1 MKRLIIVDDHS
12 VVRHGLINA
21 CQAHGFDV
29 VAAVGSVNEA
39 RSAIA
44 ALVPDAVVVDINL
57 PDASGFDLI
66 HWIRTIDAA
75 LPIIILTLNDSVEF
89 LIAARKSG
97 ANAYVVKSAPIEE
110 VIAAI
115 NFAINSP
122 RSFSSKIRES
132 SYEFALTAREIDV
145 LFLIEK
151 GLSNEEISRK
161 LHISVS
167 TVKTHISSIFQKL
180 STKNRVAA
188 VSVAREAGLL
198 T

>member
-1 MKRLIIVDDHS
+1 MKRLIIVDDHA
-12 VVRHGLINA
+12 VVRHGLKSA
-21 CQAHGFDV
+21 CQEYGFEV
-29 VAAVGSVNEA
+29 VATVGTVNQA

-44 ALVPDAVVVDINL
+44 ALVPHAVIVDLNL

-66 HWIRTIDAA
+66 QWIRHIDNK
-75 LPIIILTLNDSVEF
+75 LPIIILTLNDSVEYM
-89 LIAARKSG
+89 IAARKSG

-110 VIAAI
+110 VVAAI
-115 NFAINSP
+115 NFAIDSP
-122 RSFSSKIRES
+122 QSFSSKLRES
-132 SYEFALTAREIDV
+132 TYENTLTAREIDV

-151 GLSNEEISRK
+151 GLSNIEISQK

-180 STKNRVAA
+180 SAKNRVAA

-198 T
+198 M

>member
-12 VVRHGLINA
+12 VVRHGLQSA
-21 CQAHGFDV
+21 CQANGLEV
-29 VAAVGSVNEA
+29 VAAVATVNQA

-44 ALVPDAVVVDINL
+44 ALHPDAVVVDINL
-57 PDASGFDLI
+57 PDASGFELI
-66 HWIRTIDAA
+66 RWIRGIDRNLA
-75 LPIIILTLNDSVEF
+75 IIIVTLNDSAEYVT
-89 LIAARKSG
+89 AARRSG

-115 NFAINSP
+115 NFALATP
-122 RSFSSKIRES
+122 RSFSSKLRES
-132 SYEFALTAREIDV
+132 SYELTLTAREIDV

-151 GLSNEEISRK
+151 GLSNQEISRD
-161 LHISVS
+161 LHISIS

-188 VSVAREAGLL
+188 VAVAREAGLL

>member
-21 CQAHGFDV
+21 CQTHGFDV

-66 HWIRTIDAA
+66 HWIRTIDTA

-115 NFAINSP
+115 NFAIHSP

-132 SYEFALTAREIDV
+132 SYELTLTAREIDV

-151 GLSNEEISRK
+151 GLSNEEISQK

>member
-1 MKRLIIVDDHS
+1 MKRLIIVDDHA
-12 VVRHGLINA
+12 VVRQGLKSA
-21 CQAHGFDV
+21 CVDRGFEV
-29 VAAVGSVNEA
+29 VAAVGNVNEA

-44 ALVPDAVVVDINL
+44 ALVPDAVVVDLNL

-66 HWIRTIDAA
+66 HWIRMIDAA

-89 LIAARKSG
+89 LVAARKSG

-122 RSFSSKIRES
+122 QSFSSKLRES

>member
-12 VVRHGLINA
+12 VVRHGLQSA
-21 CQAHGFDV
+21 CQANGLEV
-29 VAAVGSVNEA
+29 VAAVATVNQA

-44 ALVPDAVVVDINL
+44 ALHPDAVVVDINL
-57 PDASGFDLI
+57 PDASGFELI
-66 HWIRTIDAA
+66 RWIRGIDRNLA
-75 LPIIILTLNDSVEF
+75 IIIVTLNDSAEYVT
-89 LIAARKSG
+89 AARRSG

-115 NFAINSP
+115 NFALVTP
-122 RSFSSKIRES
+122 RSFSSKLRES
-132 SYEFALTAREIDV
+132 SHELTLTAREIDV

-151 GLSNEEISRK
+151 GLSNQEISRD
-161 LHISVS
+161 LHISIS

-188 VSVAREAGLL
+188 VAVAREAGLL

>member
-12 VVRHGLINA
+12 VVRHGLQSA
-21 CQAHGFDV
+21 CQANGLEV
-29 VAAVGSVNEA
+29 VAAVATVNQA

-44 ALVPDAVVVDINL
+44 ALHPDAVVVDINL
-57 PDASGFDLI
+57 PDASGFELI
-66 HWIRTIDAA
+66 RWIRGIDRNLA
-75 LPIIILTLNDSVEF
+75 IIIVTLNDSAEYVT
-89 LIAARKSG
+89 AARRSG

-115 NFAINSP
+115 NFALVTP
-122 RSFSSKIRES
+122 RSFSSKLRES
-132 SYEFALTAREIDV
+132 SYELTLTAREIDV

-151 GLSNEEISRK
+151 GLSNQEISRD
-161 LHISVS
+161 LHISIS

-188 VSVAREAGLL
+188 VAVAREAGLL

>member
-12 VVRHGLINA
+12 VVRHGLKSA
-21 CQAHGFDV
+21 CQAHGFEV
-29 VAAVGSVNEA
+29 IAAAGSVNEA
-39 RSAIA
+39 RSAIS

-66 HWIRTIDAA
+66 HWIRSIDHD
-75 LPIIILTLNDSVEF
+75 LPIIVLSLNDSAEY
-89 LIAARKSG
+89 IAAARKGG
-97 ANAYVVKSAPIEE
+97 ANAYVVKSAPIDE

-115 NFAINSP
+115 TFAINSP
-122 RSFSSKIRES
+122 HSFSSKLRES
-132 SYEFALTAREIDV
+132 TYELTLTAREIDV

-151 GLSNEEISRK
+151 GFSNEEISQK

-167 TVKTHISSIFQKL
+167 TVKTHISSIFRKL
-180 STKNRVAA
+180 STKNRVGA
-188 VSVAREAGLL
+188 VTVAREVGLL

>member
-1 MKRLIIVDDHS
+1 MKRLVIVDDHS
-12 VVRHGLINA
+12 VIRHGLQNA
-21 CQAHGFDV
+21 CEANGFEV
-29 VAAVGSVNEA
+29 IAAAGTVGQA

-66 HWIRTIDAA
+66 RWIRNIDRA
-75 LPIIILTLNDSVEF
+75 LPIIVLTLNDSAEY
-89 LIAARKSG
+89 ITAARRSG

-110 VIAAI
+110 LIAAI
-115 NFAINSP
+115 NFSISSP

-132 SYEFALTAREIDV
+132 TYELTLTAREIDV

-151 GLSNEEISRK
+151 GLSNEEISQK

-180 STKNRVAA
+180 STKNRVSA
-188 VSVAREAGLL
+188 VTVAREAGLL